1 MESGFYYDVALGG
14 GGITDL
20 RQSHLKRVI
29 SPTSK
34 SLTTWSSL
42 KEIR

>member
-1 MESGFYYDVALGG
+1 MEAGFYYNVALG

-20 RQSHLKRVI
+20 RQSHLKGVI